1 MSRSRSPSH
10 TPSHTHTDSPP
21 VEVAAVVFIL
31 QVIVSVIAAVVIAK
45 PEWKL
50 YVSLCTASLLGT
62 ALFCRN
68 KLKPLYQRWRYVSTW
83 KGIKKRPRNRKSRR
97 NNKKIWYVTLITDPS
112 EEIDDL
118 KAFLNAIIKFS
129 NNVVVNVVISGG
141 KITPDKRLEYMN
153 SYLMNL
159 GYTGVKL
166 NWVTNFQFR
175 ENGATFKFHQ
185 DLSDASLKFETDI
198 LIVNGPMCNDTYNKV
213 SNSMRNH
220 GRAFVVG
227 GLKVG
232 GINQNGTNP
241 VGVTNKWDL
250 FVQNLLDK
258 GVQITQFLPEY
269 TRNYRFTLSD
279 FNGDIQGRKTAI
291 LTTLMMSIS
300 RPVIPCLNISG
311 ELKDFDPGLIL
322 TDRILRANAYLANE
336 WKKEMGLIS
345 SEKAQ
350 SLATKKTELYM
361 VKISENRVFSSSD
374 YSKLSQMRENA
385 LKCFTFAYT
394 VAEDAYAVAEDAYG
408 ESTEIYKDG
417 KFGFRPEKKHD
428 MNPDNCFLNEDMVKI
443 LMTFIEESYKT
454 LTPRYDVLSVDEA
467 ANVTNDGSITPIDL
481 LWKE

>member
-1 MSRSRSPSH
+1 MKRSTSRS
-10 TPSHTHTDSPP
+10 HTDSPNETPP
-21 VEVAAVVFIL
+21 VEVAAVLFIL

-68 KLKPLYQRWRYVSTW
+68 KLKTLYQRWIYVSTW
-83 KGIKKRPRNRKSRR
+83 KGIKKRSKKRPRNKKSRR
-97 NNKKIWYVTLITDPS
+97 NNKNWYVTLITDPS

-141 KITPDKRLEYMN
+141 KMKPNDRLVDLY
-153 SYLMNL
+153 SYLKNL
-159 GYTGVKL
+159 GYTGDEL
-166 NWVTNFQFR
+166 HWVTNFQFR
-175 ENGATFKFHQ
+175 KEGATFKFHQ
-185 DLSDASLKFETDI
+185 DLSDASLEFETDI
-198 LIVNGPMCNDTYNKV
+198 LIVNGPMCNNTYDKV

-220 GRAFVVG
+220 SRAFVVG

-241 VGVTNKWDL
+241 AGVTNEWDL

-279 FNGDIQGRKTAI
+279 FNGDIQGIITAI
-291 LTTLMMSIS
+291 LTTLMMSFS

-322 TDRILRANAYLANE
+322 TDRILRANAYLANK
-336 WKKEMGLIS
+336 WTKEMGLKITDN
-345 SEKAQ
+345 ART
-350 SLATKKTELYM
+350 LAIQKTDLYM

-374 YSKLSQMRENA
+374 NSKLSQMKKNA
-385 LKCFTFAYT
+385 LTCFTFAY
-394 VAEDAYAVAEDAYG
+394 AVAEAAYD

-443 LMTFIEESYKT
+443 LMAFIEKSYKT

-467 ANVTNDGSITPIDL
+467 ANVTNDGSITPIVL
-481 LWKE
+481 VW